1 MIRKIKTGVNGE
13 NRNDYKE
20 DNQQHNSN
28 QSYDIESKNAQV
40 EEFNLDS
47 FSSNNSI
54 SNQNVITEEAV
65 LNAIQ
70 ENFSTNRNATN
81 DMNKQIF
88 NVFIEKVNQFAS
100 SNGGDI

>member
-13 NRNDYKE
+13 NRNDYKD
-20 DNQQHNSN
+20 DNKKHNSN
-28 QSYDIESKNAQV
+28 QSYDIESKSAQV

-47 FSSNNSI
+47 YSSNNSV
-54 SNQNVITEEAV
+54 SNQNVITEETV

-70 ENFSTNRNATN
+70 ENFSANRNTTN

>member
-1 MIRKIKTGVNGE
+1 M
-13 NRNDYKE
+13 Y
-20 DNQQHNSN
+20 
-28 QSYDIESKNAQV
+28 SY
-40 EEFNLDS
+40 
-47 FSSNNSI
+47 SNNNSV

-70 ENFSTNRNATN
+70 ENFSANRNATN

>member
-1 MIRKIKTGVNGE
+1 MLRKIKTGVNGE
-13 NRNDYKE
+13 NRNDYKD
-20 DNQQHNSN
+20 DNQQRNSN

-47 FSSNNSI
+47 YSSNNSV
-54 SNQNVITEEAV
+54 SNQNIITEETV

-70 ENFSTNRNATN
+70 ENFTANRNTTN
-81 DMNKQIF
+81 DMNRQIF
-88 NVFIEKVNQFAS
+88 NVFIEKVNQLAS

>member
-28 QSYDIESKNAQV
+28 QSYDIESKSTQV

-47 FSSNNSI
+47 FSSNNGV
-54 SNQNVITEEAV
+54 SNENVITEEAV

-70 ENFSTNRNATN
+70 EKFSANRNATN

-88 NVFIEKVNQFAS
+88 NVFMEKVNQFSA

>member
-1 MIRKIKTGVNGE
+1 MIRKINTDVNGE
-13 NRNDYKE
+13 NRKDYKY

-28 QSYDIESKNAQV
+28 QSYDIESKNTQV

-47 FSSNNSI
+47 YSSNNSV
-54 SNQNVITEEAV
+54 SNGNVITEEAV

-70 ENFSTNRNATN
+70 KNLSANRNTTN
-81 DMNKQIF
+81 NMNKQIF
-88 NVFIEKVNQFAS
+88 NVFIEKVNQFVS

>member
-1 MIRKIKTGVNGE
+1 MLRKIKTGVNGE
-13 NRNDYKE
+13 NKKDYKD
-20 DNQQHNSN
+20 DNHQNNSN

-47 FSSNNSI
+47 YSSNNSV
-54 SNQNVITEEAV
+54 SNQNIITEEAV

-70 ENFSTNRNATN
+70 ENFRTNRNATN